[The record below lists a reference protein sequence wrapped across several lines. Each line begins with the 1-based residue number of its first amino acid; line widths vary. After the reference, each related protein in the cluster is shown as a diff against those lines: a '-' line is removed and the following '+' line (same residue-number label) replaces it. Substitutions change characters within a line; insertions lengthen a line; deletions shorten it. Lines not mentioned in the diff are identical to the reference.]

1 MNREELR
8 RILESA
14 GVHPGNYSLYGP
26 AKESESYSLVSNG
39 ADWSV
44 LYKERGEF
52 REIRGHLSEGDAC
65 QLIFRLLGE
74 AHGFGG

>member
-8 RILESA
+8 KNLESA
-14 GVHPGNYSLYGP
+14 GVHPGNYSLHGL
-26 AKESESYSLVSNG
+26 AKESESYSLVSDG
-39 ADWSV
+39 ADWKV

-52 REIRGHLSEGDAC
+52 REIRGHLSEADAC
-65 QLIFRLLGE
+65 QLIYRLLGE